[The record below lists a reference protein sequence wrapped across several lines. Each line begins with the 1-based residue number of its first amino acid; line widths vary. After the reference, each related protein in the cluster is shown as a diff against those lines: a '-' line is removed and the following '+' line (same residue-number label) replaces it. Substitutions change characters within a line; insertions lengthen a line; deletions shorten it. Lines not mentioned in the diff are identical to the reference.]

1 MVNLNDLKKMAKEGK
16 ISEKLLKDE
25 DFKEKFKKTLKE
37 ENKIEITDEQFT
49 EIIQDIENSLKDE
62 KLLEEIE
69 LMSVS
74 GGKKDSDSSLKQKI
88 AKGAFYAAPFVGM
101 IAGTVIGGVVGHSI
115 GVKTSAQNSE
125 HGNSLRVDDYMMAG
139 VGSGLLTGMS
149 VGGAVALLIDKTCDL
164 QFDDFPD

>member
-1 MVNLNDLKKMAKEGK
+1 M
-16 ISEKLLKDE
+16 LKDE
-25 DFKEKFKKTLKE
+25 DFKEKFKKTLKK

-49 EIIQDIENSLKDE
+49 EIIQDIEYSLKDE

-88 AKGAFYAAPFVGM
+88 AKGAVFAAPVVGV
-101 IAGTVIGGVVGHSI
+101 IAGSVLGGVVGHSI
-115 GVKTSAQNSE
+115 GAKKSAQNSK
-125 HGNSLRVDDYMMAG
+125 HRFSVNDYMMMG
-139 VGSGLLTGMS
+139 VQFGLLTGMS